1 MIPIWTG
8 KVVEAGLL
16 LLDRPHDY
24 NRYVK
29 SLAGQRVEVQIR
41 KRKERRS
48 SKANARYWGYV
59 VPAIAEATGYT
70 NEEAHEALKHHL
82 LKEPGEGPLVKVRST
97 ATLSVEGFSA
107 YTERCQVLG
116 AEMFGIEWQE

>member
-29 SLAGQRVEVQIR
+29 SLAGLKVDVQIR

-48 SKANARYWGYV
+48 TKANSFYWSV
-59 VPAIAEATGYT
+59 IVPAIAEASGMT
-70 NEEAHEALKHHL
+70 NEEAHDALKFHFL
-82 LKEPGEGPLVKVRST
+82 QEPGDGPLRKIRST
-97 ATLSVEGFSA
+97 ASLSVEEFSA
-107 YTERCQVLG
+107 YTERCQALG
-116 AEMFGIEWQE
+116 CDYFGIEWEE

>member
-1 MIPIWTG
+1 MIPTWTG
-8 KVVEAGLL
+8 TVVEAGLL

-29 SLAGQRVEVQIR
+29 SLAGLKVEVQIR

-59 VPAIAEATGYT
+59 VPAIAEASGMT
-70 NEEAHEALKHHL
+70 NEEAHDALKFHFMQ
-82 LKEPGEGPLVKVRST
+82 EPGDGPLRKIRST
-97 ATLSVEGFSA
+97 ASLSVEEFSA

-116 AEMFGIEWQE
+116 AEMFGIEWKE